1 MGTYIHFT
9 EDQKQRANSVDLVEF
24 LKMQG
29 EILIPS
35 GREKRLQS
43 NHSITVRGNEWFD
56 HATKEGGLAIDF
68 VQNFYEQ
75 TFPDAVTMLLNG
87 EQGVPYSKV
96 KKREESRKPF
106 ELPPRNNDMR
116 RLFAYLIKH
125 RLIDR
130 EVVSFFAKEMLIYE
144 SKEPSAD
151 KAKEYHNAIFVGYD
165 EKGIPQHAHKRG
177 LYTEGNS
184 YKGNVDSSNP
194 CYSFHYIGNSD
205 RIYVFEAPIDLL
217 SFITIHKSSDWKKH
231 CYIALCGLSEQS
243 LLKTLESNPEL
254 LHVVLCLDHDSA
266 GIEASE
272 KIIDQ
277 ISEKDISIRQFQSVY
292 KDWNED
298 LKAAQGLT
306 AIPAEEHPQHL
317 LKSELCKE
325 IFLLINEI
333 ESMNLQHNDGDK
345 ALLKAQT
352 KNEYQA
358 EAMKMASAVFLCLAL
373 QEYKQLDKK
382 LTAEEIVLDLSNQFK
397 AYQNRAR
404 WDPSLS
410 DVIRVFSSINRTGE
424 IITKTEKMNKA
435 KGYQNVALELLKS
448 MIKVEIAEQKL
459 LQASELKMVQ
469 Q

>member
-1 MGTYIHFT
+1 MGKYIYFT

-29 EILIPS
+29 ETLIAS

-68 VQNFYEQ
+68 VQNFYGQ
-75 TFPDAVTMLLNG
+75 TFPDAVTMLLKG
-87 EQGVPYSKV
+87 EQGVPYSKA
-96 KKREESRKPF
+96 KEREESRKPF
-106 ELPPRNNDMR
+106 ELPPHNNDMR

-125 RLIDR
+125 RLIDSD
-130 EVVSFFAKEMLIYE
+130 VISFFAKEKLIYE

-151 KAKEYHNAIFVGYD
+151 KVKEYHNAIFVGYD
-165 EKGIPQHAHKRG
+165 EKGIARHAHKRG
-177 LYTEGNS
+177 LYTEGNG
-184 YKGNVDSSNP
+184 YKGNIDSSNP

-217 SFITIHKSSDWKKH
+217 SFITIHKNSDWKKH
-231 CYIALCGLSEQS
+231 SYIALCGLSEQS

-272 KIIDQ
+272 KIIDL

-382 LTAEEIVLDLSNQFK
+382 LTAEEIVLDLSDQFR
-397 AYQNRAR
+397 AYQNRGR

-410 DVIRVFSSINRTGE
+410 DVKRVFSSINRTGE
-424 IITKTEKMNKA
+424 IITEAEKVNMVNR
-435 KGYQNVALELLKS
+435 YQDVALELLKS
-448 MIKVEIAEQKL
+448 MIKLEIAEQKQM
-459 LQASELKMVQ
+459 QAPALKMA
-469 Q
+469 

>member
-29 EILIPS
+29 ETLIAS

-68 VQNFYEQ
+68 VQNFYGQ

-87 EQGVPYSKV
+87 EQGIPYSKA
-96 KKREESRKPF
+96 KERGEPRKPF
-106 ELPPRNNDMR
+106 ELPPHNNDMR

-125 RLIDR
+125 RLIDSD
-130 EVVSFFAKEMLIYE
+130 VVSFFAKEKLIYE

-151 KAKEYHNAIFVGYD
+151 KAKEYHNAIFVGFD
-165 EKGIPQHAHKRG
+165 ETGMPRHAHKRG
-177 LYTEGNS
+177 LYTEGKG
-184 YKGNVDSSNP
+184 YKGNIDSSNP

-217 SFITIHKSSDWKKH
+217 SFITIHKNSDWKKH
-231 CYIALCGLSEQS
+231 SYIALCGLSEQS

-272 KIIDQ
+272 KIIDLL
-277 ISEKDISIRQFQSVY
+277 SEKDISYRQLQSVY

-306 AIPAEEHPQHL
+306 AVPAEKHPQHL

-325 IFLLINEI
+325 ILSLINEI
-333 ESMNLQHNDGDK
+333 ESKNLQHNDGDK
-345 ALLKAQT
+345 ALLKAQI
-352 KNEYQA
+352 KDESQA

-373 QEYKQLDKK
+373 QEYKQSDKN
-382 LTAEEIVLDLSNQFK
+382 LTAEEIVLDLSDYFR
-397 AYQNRAR
+397 AYQNRGR

-410 DVIRVFSSINRTGE
+410 DVRRIFSSINRTGG
-424 IITKTEKMNKA
+424 IITETEKVNIA
-435 KGYQNVALELLKS
+435 KGYQDVAFELLKS
-448 MIKVEIAEQKL
+448 TIKLEIAEQK
-459 LQASELKMVQ
+459 QMQTPALKMA
-469 Q
+469 

>member
-1 MGTYIHFT
+1 MGKYIYFT

-29 EILIPS
+29 ETLIAS

-68 VQNFYEQ
+68 VQNFYGQ

-87 EQGVPYSKV
+87 EQGVLYSKA
-96 KKREESRKPF
+96 KEREESRKPF

-125 RLIDR
+125 RLIDSD
-130 EVVSFFAKEMLIYE
+130 VISFFAKEKLIYE

-151 KAKEYHNAIFVGYD
+151 KSKEYHNAIFIGYD
-165 EKGIPQHAHKRG
+165 EKGIPRHAHKRG
-177 LYTEGNS
+177 LYTEGNG
-184 YKGNVDSSNP
+184 YKGNIDSSNP

-217 SFITIHKSSDWKKH
+217 SFITIHKNSDWKKH
-231 CYIALCGLSEQS
+231 SYIALCGLSEQA
-243 LLKTLESNPEL
+243 LLKTLETNPEL

-272 KIIDQ
+272 KIIDL
-277 ISEKDISIRQFQSVY
+277 ISEKNISIRQFQSVY

-382 LTAEEIVLDLSNQFK
+382 LTAKEIVLDLSDQFR
-397 AYQNRAR
+397 AYQNRGR

-410 DVIRVFSSINRTGE
+410 DVKRVFSSINRTGE
-424 IITKTEKMNKA
+424 IITEAEKVNMVNR
-435 KGYQNVALELLKS
+435 YQNVALELLKS
-448 MIKVEIAEQKL
+448 MIKLEIAEQKQM
-459 LQASELKMVQ
+459 QAPALKMA
-469 Q
+469 

>member
-24 LKMQG
+24 LKIQG

-68 VQNFYEQ
+68 VQNFYGQ

-130 EVVSFFAKEMLIYE
+130 DVVSFFAKEKLIYE
-144 SKEPSAD
+144 SKEPFAD
-151 KAKEYHNAIFVGYD
+151 KAKDYHNAIFVGYD
-165 EKGIPQHAHKRG
+165 EKGIPRHAHKRG
-177 LYTEGNS
+177 LYTEGS
-184 YKGNVDSSNP
+184 GYKGNIDSSNP

-205 RIYVFEAPIDLL
+205 SIYVFEAPIDLL
-217 SFITIHKSSDWKKH
+217 SFITIHKNSDWKKH
-231 CYIALCGLSEQS
+231 SYIALCGLSEQS

-266 GIEASE
+266 GIETSE
-272 KIIDQ
+272 KIIDL

-333 ESMNLQHNDGDK
+333 ESMNLQHNDGDE

-382 LTAEEIVLDLSNQFK
+382 LTAKEIVLDLSDQFR
-397 AYQNRAR
+397 AYQNRGR

-410 DVIRVFSSINRTGE
+410 DVKRVFSSINRTGE
-424 IITKTEKMNKA
+424 IITEAEKVNMVNR
-435 KGYQNVALELLKS
+435 YQDVALELLKS
-448 MIKVEIAEQKL
+448 MIKFEIAEQK
-459 LQASELKMVQ
+459 QMQDPALKMA
-469 Q
+469 

>member
-68 VQNFYEQ
+68 VQNFYGQ

-87 EQGVPYSKV
+87 EQGVPYSKAI
-96 KKREESRKPF
+96 KREELKKTF

-125 RLIDR
+125 RLIDSD
-130 EVVSFFAKEMLIYE
+130 VISFFAKEKLIYE

-151 KAKEYHNAIFVGYD
+151 KSKEYHNAVFIGYD
-165 EKGIPQHAHKRG
+165 EKGIARHAHKRG
-177 LYTEGNS
+177 LYTEGNG
-184 YKGNVDSSNP
+184 YKGNIDSSNP

-217 SFITIHKSSDWKKH
+217 SFITIHKNSDWKKH
-231 CYIALCGLSEQS
+231 SYIALCGLSEQS

-266 GIEASE
+266 GIEAGE
-272 KIIDQ
+272 KIIAL

-358 EAMKMASAVFLCLAL
+358 EAMKMASAVFLCLAMN
-373 QEYKQLDKK
+373 EYKQLDMK
-382 LTAEEIVLDLSNQFK
+382 LTAEEIVLDLGDQFR
-397 AYQNRAR
+397 AYQNRGR

-410 DVIRVFSSINRTGE
+410 DVKRMFSSINRTDG
-424 IITKTEKMNKA
+424 ITTGTEKVDIA
-435 KGYQNVALELLKS
+435 KGYQDVALELLKS
-448 MIKVEIAEQKL
+448 TIKLEIAEQKK
-459 LQASELKMVQ
+459 LQAPALKMA
-469 Q
+469 

>member
-68 VQNFYEQ
+68 VQNFYGQ

-87 EQGVPYSKV
+87 EQGIPYAKAKERKESK
-96 KKREESRKPF
+96 KPF

-125 RLIDR
+125 RLIDSD
-130 EVVSFFAKEMLIYE
+130 VISFFAKEKLIYE
-144 SKEPSAD
+144 SKESSAD

-165 EKGIPQHAHKRG
+165 EKGIPRHAHKRG

-217 SFITIHKSSDWKKH
+217 SFITIHKSSDWKEH
-231 CYIALCGLSEQS
+231 SYIALCGLSEQS

-254 LHVVLCLDHDSA
+254 LHVVLCLDHDLA

-272 KIIDQ
+272 KIIDL
-277 ISEKDISIRQFQSVY
+277 ISEKDICIRQFQSVY

-298 LKAAQGLT
+298 LKAVQGLK
-306 AIPAEEHPQHL
+306 AIPAEEHPQHH

-325 IFLLINEI
+325 ILLVINEI

-358 EAMKMASAVFLCLAL
+358 EAMKMASAVFLCLAM
-373 QEYKQLDKK
+373 QEYKRLDMK

-410 DVIRVFSSINRTGE
+410 DVKRVFSSINRTGE

-448 MIKVEIAEQKL
+448 MIKMEIAEQKL

>member
-68 VQNFYEQ
+68 VQNFYGQ

-87 EQGVPYSKV
+87 EQGVPYSKA
-96 KKREESRKPF
+96 KDSKESKKPF
-106 ELPPRNNDMR
+106 ELPPRNIDMR

-125 RLIDR
+125 RLIDSD
-130 EVVSFFAKEMLIYE
+130 VISFFAKEKLIYE

-151 KAKEYHNAIFVGYD
+151 KSKEYHNAVFIGYD
-165 EKGIPQHAHKRG
+165 EKGIPRHGHKRG
-177 LYTEGNS
+177 LYTEGNG
-184 YKGNVDSSNP
+184 YKGNIDSSNP

-217 SFITIHKSSDWKKH
+217 SFITIHKNSDWKKH
-231 CYIALCGLSEQS
+231 SYIALCGLSEQS

-272 KIIDQ
+272 KIIDL
-277 ISEKDISIRQFQSVY
+277 ISEKDISIRQLQSVY

-298 LKAAQGLT
+298 LKAAQGMT

-352 KNEYQA
+352 NNEYQA

-382 LTAEEIVLDLSNQFK
+382 LTAEEIVLDLSDQFR
-397 AYQNRAR
+397 AYQNRGR

-410 DVIRVFSSINRTGE
+410 DVKRVFSNINRTGE
-424 IITKTEKMNKA
+424 IITETEKVNMVN
-435 KGYQNVALELLKS
+435 GYQDVALELLKS
-448 MIKVEIAEQKL
+448 TIKLEIAEQKQM
-459 LQASELKMVQ
+459 QAPALKMA
-469 Q
+469 

>member
-68 VQNFYEQ
+68 VQNFYGQ

-130 EVVSFFAKEMLIYE
+130 DVVSFFAKEKLIYE
-144 SKEPSAD
+144 SKEPFAD
-151 KAKEYHNAIFVGYD
+151 KAKDYHNAIFVGYD
-165 EKGIPQHAHKRG
+165 EKGIPRHAHKRG
-177 LYTEGNS
+177 LYTEGS
-184 YKGNVDSSNP
+184 GYKGNIDSSNP

-205 RIYVFEAPIDLL
+205 SIYVFEAPIDLL
-217 SFITIHKSSDWKKH
+217 SFITIHKNSDWKKH
-231 CYIALCGLSEQS
+231 SYIALCGLSEQS

-266 GIEASE
+266 GIETSE
-272 KIIDQ
+272 KIIDL

-382 LTAEEIVLDLSNQFK
+382 LTAKEIVLDLSDQFR
-397 AYQNRAR
+397 AYQNRGR

-410 DVIRVFSSINRTGE
+410 DVKRVFSSINRTGE
-424 IITKTEKMNKA
+424 IITEAEKVNMVNR
-435 KGYQNVALELLKS
+435 YQDVALELLKS
-448 MIKVEIAEQKL
+448 MIKFEIAEQK
-459 LQASELKMVQ
+459 QMQDPALKMA
-469 Q
+469 

>member
-9 EDQKQRANSVDLVEF
+9 EDQKQKANSVDLVEF

-68 VQNFYEQ
+68 VQNFYGQ

-87 EQGVPYSKV
+87 EQGVPYSKAI
-96 KKREESRKPF
+96 KREESRKPF

-125 RLIDR
+125 RLIDQD
-130 EVVSFFAKEMLIYE
+130 VVSFFAKEKLIYE
-144 SKEPSAD
+144 SKEPSVD
-151 KAKEYHNAIFVGYD
+151 KSKEYHNAVFIGYD
-165 EKGIPQHAHKRG
+165 EKGIARHAHKRG
-177 LYTEGNS
+177 LYTEGNG
-184 YKGNVDSSNP
+184 YKGNIDSSNP

-217 SFITIHKSSDWKKH
+217 SFITIHKNSDWKKH
-231 CYIALCGLSEQS
+231 SYIALCGLSEQS

-272 KIIDQ
+272 KIMDLL
-277 ISEKDISIRQFQSVY
+277 SEKDISFRQLQSVY

-298 LKAAQGLT
+298 LKAAQNLT

-317 LKSELCKE
+317 LKSELCQE
-325 IFLLINEI
+325 IHSLVNEI
-333 ESMNLQHNDGDK
+333 ESSNLQHNDGDK
-345 ALLKAQT
+345 ALLKVQT
-352 KNEYQA
+352 NNESQA
-358 EAMKMASAVFLCLAL
+358 EAMKIASAVFLCLAL
-373 QEYKQLDKK
+373 QEYNQLDMK
-382 LTAEEIVLDLSNQFK
+382 LTPEEIVMDLSDHFR
-397 AYQNRAR
+397 AYQNRGR
-404 WDPSLS
+404 WDPSIS
-410 DVIRVFSSINRTGE
+410 AEKRVFSSINRTSE
-424 IITKTEKMNKA
+424 IITETEKVNIA
-435 KGYQNVALELLKS
+435 KGYQDVALELLKS
-448 MIKVEIAEQKL
+448 TIKLEIAEQKQM
-459 LQASELKMVQ
+459 QAPAIKMA
-469 Q
+469 

>member
-29 EILIPS
+29 EILLPS

-68 VQNFYEQ
+68 IQNFYGQ

-87 EQGVPYSKV
+87 EQGIPYAKAN
-96 KKREESRKPF
+96 KREELRKPF

-116 RLFAYLIKH
+116 KLFAYLIKH
-125 RLIDR
+125 RLINR
-130 EVVSFFAKEMLIYE
+130 EVVSFFVKEKLIYE

-165 EKGIPQHAHKRG
+165 EKEIPRHAHKRG
-177 LYTEGNS
+177 LYIEGRG
-184 YKGNVDSSNP
+184 YKGNIDSSNP

-205 RIYVFEAPIDLL
+205 RIYVFEAPIDML
-217 SFITIHKSSDWKKH
+217 SFITIHKNSDWKMH
-231 CYIALCGLSEQS
+231 SYIALCGLSEQA
-243 LLKTLESNPEL
+243 LLKTLEENPEL
-254 LHVVLCLDHDSA
+254 LNVVLCLDHDSA

-272 KIIDQ
+272 KIIDLLV
-277 ISEKDISIRQFQSVY
+277 EKDIKCRLLQSVY

-317 LKSELCKE
+317 FKSELCQE
-325 IFLLINEI
+325 ILSLVNEI
-333 ESMNLQHNDGDK
+333 ELTHLQHDDGDQ
-345 ALLKAQT
+345 ALLKAQI
-352 KNEYQA
+352 KNESQA

-373 QEYKQLDKK
+373 NEHKQLDKK

-410 DVIRVFSSINRTGE
+410 DVKRVFSSINRTGE
-424 IITKTEKMNKA
+424 IITETEKMNKA

-448 MIKVEIAEQKL
+448 MIKMEIAEQKL

>member
-68 VQNFYEQ
+68 VQNFYGQ

-87 EQGVPYSKV
+87 EQGVPYSKA

-130 EVVSFFAKEMLIYE
+130 DVVSFFAKEKLIYE

-151 KAKEYHNAIFVGYD
+151 KSKEYHNAVFVGYD
-165 EKGIPQHAHKRG
+165 ENGIPRHAHKRG
-177 LYTEGNS
+177 LYTEGKG
-184 YKGNVDSSNP
+184 YKGNIDSSNP

-217 SFITIHKSSDWKKH
+217 SFITLHKNLDWKKH
-231 CYIALCGLSEQS
+231 SYIALCGLSEQS

-272 KIIDQ
+272 KIIDLL
-277 ISEKDISIRQFQSVY
+277 SEKDISCRQLQSVY

-298 LKAAQGLT
+298 LKAAQSLT

-317 LKSELCKE
+317 LKSELCQE
-325 IFLLINEI
+325 ILSLVNEM
-333 ESMNLQHNDGDK
+333 ESINLQYNDGDK

-352 KNEYQA
+352 KNESQA

-373 QEYKQLDKK
+373 KEYKQLDMK
-382 LTAEEIVLDLSNQFK
+382 LTAEEIVLDLSDQFR
-397 AYQNRAR
+397 AYQNRGR
-404 WDPSLS
+404 WEPTLS
-410 DVIRVFSSINRTGE
+410 DVKGVFSSINRTSG
-424 IITKTEKMNKA
+424 IITETEKVNIA
-435 KGYQNVALELLKS
+435 KGYQDVALELLKS
-448 MIKVEIAEQKL
+448 MIKQELADQKQM
-459 LQASELKMVQ
+459 QAPTLKMA
-469 Q
+469 